1 MSLHDYLARHAVMTL
16 ATTGPAGAAAAAV
29 FYACDGAHLYFLSA
43 PGTLH
48 ARNLAADPRVAATI
62 QDDVDDWAAIK
73 GVQLRGEAVQLAGEQ
88 EAQAMRCYAAR
99 FPAIFD
105 PATCPPAIAAALPR
119 IRWYRLG
126 VSWWR
131 LIDNSRGFG
140 HAVEGTGEQMA
151 AVPHERVTP
160 RPEAR
165 APGRLKGQVGEA
177 FFQLLSPDE
186 VARWE

>member
-1 MSLHDYLARHAVMTL
+1 MASTHHEAADRGPAAHAPARLHDYLARHAVMTL

-29 FYACDGAHLYFLSA
+29 FYACDGADLYFLSA

-73 GVQLRGEAVQLAGEQ
+73 GVQLRGEVVQLAGEQ

-105 PATCPPAIAAALPR
+105 PRTCPPEIAAALPR

-140 HAVEGTGEQMA
+140 HADEGNGSQM
-151 AVPHERVTP
+151 
-160 RPEAR
+160 
-165 APGRLKGQVGEA
+165 PGR
-177 FFQLLSPDE
+177 PID
-186 VARWE
+186 RTD